1 MPIARGETVTV
12 RMSKDERAMLA
23 QLADEDGL
31 SASDVL
37 RLLVRRAH
45 TARFGDGKSAK
56 KKAAKG
62 RGRSAP

>member
-1 MPIARGETVTV
+1 
-12 RMSKDERAMLA
+12 MLA